1 MPSAPLAVGAA
12 IIVVPVVIPSVWE
25 ALAKLAEMD
34 KSTSPTCNV
43 KVCDSLL
50 LPSLAVT
57 VNECDVLVS

>member
-12 IIVVPVVIPSVWE
+12 IIVVPAAMPSVWD
-25 ALAKLAEMD
+25 ALARLAETD
-34 KSTSPTCNV
+34 KSTSLICKV

>member
-12 IIVVPVVIPSVWE
+12 IIVVPVAMLSVCA